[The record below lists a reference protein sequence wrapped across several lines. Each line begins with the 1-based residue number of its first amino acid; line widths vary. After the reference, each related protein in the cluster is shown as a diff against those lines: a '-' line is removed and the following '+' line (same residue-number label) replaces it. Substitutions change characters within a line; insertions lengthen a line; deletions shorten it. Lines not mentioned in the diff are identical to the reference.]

1 MSKRLTMLSLS
12 ATLLLASP
20 LTLAET
26 AWADTSL
33 QDAIARLAP
42 EQQATLRA
50 YESARAAYNRH
61 VDQYWRLTELKRK
74 KRKAKIAA
82 GKAVTVEDY
91 VKEQPPV
98 YKGPK
103 RPDEIM
109 ALLPKPQKPPVEA
122 HAPIPVVA
130 DFLRE
135 ADTIYG
141 FRPDRVS
148 EDDFM
153 IYYALEAIRLD
164 LTRDQV
170 VRLYAL
176 ETGGMGAHD
185 LQSGYNPK
193 TGRAASTA
201 LGYAQLLAANSIEQV
216 RKEGPEFAARLD
228 RLAEEPNASSSAAQ
242 ALRYKAACVRRMAAD
257 ARRVA
262 DSWPA
267 HVAYAKTAN
276 GLGMHALN
284 LDGNVGPWMQVVKL
298 RGIMEYASKKGLHHL
313 TGGQLELMN
322 LAGPGSG
329 LEMLQPPGRDMPT
342 SNFFERGGYERNPVV
357 HEKTGAQLLVRLD
370 EIMDRNVQKTG
381 AQQFAKIFDG
391 VARRLA
397 AGGQNSDI
405 GGGRRALL
413 QPFRLPQSFWVEQV
427 SFSFGQVINSSAKS
441 PRS

>member
-1 MSKRLTMLSLS
+1 MLSLS
-12 ATLLLASP
+12 AAMLLALPSMP
-20 LTLAET
+20 PET
-26 AWADTSL
+26 AWANTPF
-33 QDAIARLAP
+33 QDAIARLTP

-50 YESARAAYNRH
+50 YESARAAYSRH
-61 VDQYWRLTELKRK
+61 VDQYWRLAELKRK
-74 KRKAKIAA
+74 KRKARIAA

-98 YKGPK
+98 DKGPK

-109 ALLPKPQKPPVEA
+109 ALLPKPSKPPVEP
-122 HAPIPVVA
+122 HAPVPVIS

-135 ADTIYG
+135 ADAIYG

-153 IYYALEAIRLD
+153 IYYALEAVRLG

-193 TGRAASTA
+193 TGHAASTA

-228 RLAEEPNASSSAAQ
+228 RLAEEPGVSSNAAQ

-257 ARRVA
+257 ALRVP

-313 TGGQLELMN
+313 TGAQLELMN

-357 HEKTGAQLLVRLD
+357 HEKTGAQLLARLD
-370 EIMDRNVQKTG
+370 EIMDRNVQKTR
-381 AQQFAKIFDG
+381 AQQFARIFDG

-397 AGGQNSDI
+397 AGGQIQTSAETAAPSFN
-405 GGGRRALL
+405 
-413 QPFRLPQSFWVEQV
+413 PFGSLNL
-427 SFSFGQVINSSAKS
+427 FGSN
-441 PRS
+441 R

>member
-1 MSKRLTMLSLS
+1 M
-12 ATLLLASP
+12 
-20 LTLAET
+20 
-26 AWADTSL
+26 
-33 QDAIARLAP
+33 
-42 EQQATLRA
+42 LRA

-61 VDQYWRLTELKRK
+61 VDQYWRLAELKRK

-135 ADTIYG
+135 ADPIYG

-193 TGRAASTA
+193 TGHAASTA
-201 LGYAQLLAANSIEQV
+201 LGYAQLLGREFDRAGPQRGARV
-216 RKEGPEFAARLD
+216 RRPPRPP
-228 RLAEEPNASSSAAQ
+228 AEEPRASSSAAQ

-267 HVAYAKTAN
+267 HVAYAKDGQRAR
-276 GLGMHALN
+276 HA
-284 LDGNVGPWMQVVKL
+284 
-298 RGIMEYASKKGLHHL
+298 
-313 TGGQLELMN
+313 
-322 LAGPGSG
+322 
-329 LEMLQPPGRDMPT
+329 
-342 SNFFERGGYERNPVV
+342 
-357 HEKTGAQLLVRLD
+357 
-370 EIMDRNVQKTG
+370 
-381 AQQFAKIFDG
+381 
-391 VARRLA
+391 
-397 AGGQNSDI
+397 
-405 GGGRRALL
+405 RA
-413 QPFRLPQSFWVEQV
+413 
-427 SFSFGQVINSSAKS
+427 
-441 PRS
+441 